1 MRILELSDTLDTAGA
16 ERMVATLALELATL
30 GQAVHLIAL
39 RDKGIMPVSE
49 DRLREAGV
57 RVTAL
62 NKTDGFSPRAL
73 AALVSYVRRHR
84 IEVVHTH
91 NHTVHHYGALAAR
104 LGGARAVV
112 NTVHGFGTLRMQPWA
127 KPIYRLSCSLTDRV
141 VSVCAAVDRAARATL
156 HLKGRRAAVI
166 YNGIEAEDL
175 LAVEPR
181 RPDGRFVFGTMG
193 RLSPVKDHHNLLEA
207 FARVQR
213 LHPHSRLEILG
224 RGELRQDLERFV
236 QSKGLEDVV
245 DFRGFSLDLAG
256 FLSRLDCFVLSS
268 KSEGLPL
275 SVLEAMA
282 AGVPVVSTAVGGVP
296 ELIRGARCGWLC
308 APERPADL
316 SAAMEMAM
324 ASRDRERMGARA
336 RASVLEDYSVPR
348 MARNYLDLFSELL
361 PGCVTPAR
369 EPNAAAAQKT
379 T

>member
-1 MRILELSDTLDTAGA
+1 MRILELTDTLDTAGA

-30 GQAVHLIAL
+30 GQTVHVVAL
-39 RDKGIMPVSE
+39 RDTGIMPVSE
-49 DRLREAGV
+49 ERLREAGV

-73 AALVSYVRRHR
+73 RALVSYVRRHR

-91 NHTVHHYGALAAR
+91 NHTVHHYGVLAAR

-112 NTVHGFGTLRMQPWA
+112 NTVHGVSTLRMQPWA

-141 VSVCAAVDRAARATL
+141 VSVCTAVDRAARATL
-156 HLKGRRAAVI
+156 RLKGRRAAVI
-166 YNGIEAEDL
+166 YNGIEVEDL

-181 RPDGRFVFGTMG
+181 RPDGCFVFGTMG
-193 RLSPVKDHHNLLEA
+193 RLSPVKDHRNLLEA
-207 FARVQR
+207 FAQVQR
-213 LHPHSRLEILG
+213 LHPHCRLEILG
-224 RGELRQDLERFV
+224 RGELREELERLV
-236 QSKGLEDVV
+236 RSKGLEDAV

-256 FLSRLDCFVLSS
+256 FLSRIDCFVLSS

-282 AGVPVVSTAVGGVP
+282 AGVPVVATAVGGVP
-296 ELIRGARCGWLC
+296 EMVRGARCGWLC
-308 APERPADL
+308 PPERPAEL
-316 SAAMEMAM
+316 AAAMESAM
-324 ASRDRERMGARA
+324 ASRDRERMGERS
-336 RASVLEDYSVPR
+336 RASVLERYSLPR
-348 MARNYLDLFSELL
+348 MARNYLDLFNELL

-369 EPNAAAAQKT
+369 RPSAAAAPKT